1 MGELI
6 SLDER
11 RKAMGHTGARASSGP
26 RTVRSTFWFDLAL
39 PETYLAA
46 ERVDRMF
53 PGVRWTPAVLHPIG
67 AYEPLKDPEAREAAM
82 VEADDRAEA
91 LSVPLIWPDHFP
103 ADVRPAMRSA
113 ALACE
118 LGHGAAFV
126 LAASRLAFCGGF
138 DLADPEVLAETA
150 AAAGVPLDAC
160 MEAAGDRS
168 RDAAMEDEGQR
179 LRAMGADRLPALRV
193 GRLLFAGEDRLSEA
207 AQAVR
212 AAETDRVRRP
222 AAG

>member
-6 SLDER
+6 SLDDR
-11 RKAMGHTGARASSGP
+11 RRAAT
-26 RTVRSTFWFDLAL
+26 TVGSAAHGRPARSTFWFDLAL

-46 ERVDRMF
+46 ERVDRLF
-53 PGVRWTPAVLHPIG
+53 AGVQWRPAVLRAGDG
-67 AYEPLKDPEAREAAM
+67 AAPLSDPQAREAAM
-82 VEADDRAEA
+82 SDADNRAIA

-103 ADVRPAMRSA
+103 AEVRPAMRAA

-118 LGHGAAFV
+118 LGRGAAFV

-160 MEAAGDRS
+160 I
-168 RDAAMEDEGQR
+168 DAARDGGRDHAIEDEGRR

-207 AQAVR
+207 ASAVR
-212 AAETDRVRRP
+212 AAEADRVVRRP
-222 AAG
+222 AAS